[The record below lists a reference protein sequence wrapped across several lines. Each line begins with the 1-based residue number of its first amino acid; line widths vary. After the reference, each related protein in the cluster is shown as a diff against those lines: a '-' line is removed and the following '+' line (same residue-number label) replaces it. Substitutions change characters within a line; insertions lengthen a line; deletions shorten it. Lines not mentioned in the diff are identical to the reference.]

1 MAKRIITKRIGE
13 ILCERGVI
21 TPQQLAQALTHQKA
35 HDGLLGQALV
45 QLGFVTEEQI
55 ALALTAQYGFPYLP
69 LENYE
74 IDESIISLIPEPK
87 ARQHCLIAID
97 CIGNALT
104 LAMADPSN
112 IQAIEDIELLTR
124 CVVQTFVSTPS
135 DIVKAIEHCYPR
147 NSSHPPPQ

>member
-35 HDGLLGQALV
+35 HDGLLGQVLV

-74 IDESIISLIPEPK
+74 IDESIISLVPEPK

-112 IQAIEDIELLTR
+112 TQAIEEIEVLTK
-124 CVVQTFVSTPS
+124 CVVQAFVSTPS
-135 DIVKAIEHCYPR
+135 DITKAIEKCYKHGSENGTP
-147 NSSHPPPQ
+147 